1 MKSTNPRILTG
12 VVTSNKA
19 DKTITVKIERKVK
32 HPLYGKVVKRA
43 SKVHAHDENNSASIG
58 DIVSVKECRP
68 ISKTKTWVLVSDE
81 IPQTVEDDRLIDV
94 SVAAAV
100 QLGFYEKGLAKVHV
114 EVLDIEAGT
123 VSYTIEV
130 GRFADNQSALALL
143 VELRNKIDFE
153 SEKIRVKP
161 ISGSSYGIEIG
172 PIYRKR
178 NLEKIES
185 LMKVMDVPSVRV
197 FLKD

>member
-81 IPQTVEDDRLIDV
+81 MPQTAED
-94 SVAAAV
+94 
-100 QLGFYEKGLAKVHV
+100 K
-114 EVLDIEAGT
+114 
-123 VSYTIEV
+123 
-130 GRFADNQSALALL
+130 
-143 VELRNKIDFE
+143 
-153 SEKIRVKP
+153 
-161 ISGSSYGIEIG
+161 
-172 PIYRKR
+172 
-178 NLEKIES
+178 
-185 LMKVMDVPSVRV
+185 
-197 FLKD
+197 

>member
-68 ISKTKTWVLVSDE
+68 ISKTKTWILVSDE
-81 IPQTVEDDRLIDV
+81 MLQTAED
-94 SVAAAV
+94 
-100 QLGFYEKGLAKVHV
+100 K
-114 EVLDIEAGT
+114 
-123 VSYTIEV
+123 
-130 GRFADNQSALALL
+130 
-143 VELRNKIDFE
+143 
-153 SEKIRVKP
+153 
-161 ISGSSYGIEIG
+161 
-172 PIYRKR
+172 
-178 NLEKIES
+178 
-185 LMKVMDVPSVRV
+185 
-197 FLKD
+197 

>member
-43 SKVHAHDENNSASIG
+43 SKVHAHDEYNSASIG

-81 IPQTVEDDRLIDV
+81 MPQTVED
-94 SVAAAV
+94 
-100 QLGFYEKGLAKVHV
+100 K
-114 EVLDIEAGT
+114 
-123 VSYTIEV
+123 
-130 GRFADNQSALALL
+130 
-143 VELRNKIDFE
+143 
-153 SEKIRVKP
+153 
-161 ISGSSYGIEIG
+161 
-172 PIYRKR
+172 
-178 NLEKIES
+178 
-185 LMKVMDVPSVRV
+185 
-197 FLKD
+197 

>member
-12 VVTSNKA
+12 VVTGDKA

-81 IPQTVEDDRLIDV
+81 MPQTVED
-94 SVAAAV
+94 
-100 QLGFYEKGLAKVHV
+100 K
-114 EVLDIEAGT
+114 
-123 VSYTIEV
+123 
-130 GRFADNQSALALL
+130 
-143 VELRNKIDFE
+143 
-153 SEKIRVKP
+153 
-161 ISGSSYGIEIG
+161 
-172 PIYRKR
+172 
-178 NLEKIES
+178 
-185 LMKVMDVPSVRV
+185 
-197 FLKD
+197 

>member
-68 ISKTKTWVLVSDE
+68 ISKTKTWILVSDD
-81 IPQTVEDDRLIDV
+81 ITQSVED
-94 SVAAAV
+94 
-100 QLGFYEKGLAKVHV
+100 K
-114 EVLDIEAGT
+114 
-123 VSYTIEV
+123 
-130 GRFADNQSALALL
+130 
-143 VELRNKIDFE
+143 
-153 SEKIRVKP
+153 
-161 ISGSSYGIEIG
+161 
-172 PIYRKR
+172 
-178 NLEKIES
+178 
-185 LMKVMDVPSVRV
+185 
-197 FLKD
+197 

>member
-81 IPQTVEDDRLIDV
+81 MPQTVE
-94 SVAAAV
+94 
-100 QLGFYEKGLAKVHV
+100 GK
-114 EVLDIEAGT
+114 
-123 VSYTIEV
+123 
-130 GRFADNQSALALL
+130 
-143 VELRNKIDFE
+143 
-153 SEKIRVKP
+153 
-161 ISGSSYGIEIG
+161 
-172 PIYRKR
+172 
-178 NLEKIES
+178 
-185 LMKVMDVPSVRV
+185 
-197 FLKD
+197 

>member
-1 MKSTNPRILTG
+1 MKPTNPRILTG

-81 IPQTVEDDRLIDV
+81 MPQTVED
-94 SVAAAV
+94 
-100 QLGFYEKGLAKVHV
+100 K
-114 EVLDIEAGT
+114 
-123 VSYTIEV
+123 
-130 GRFADNQSALALL
+130 
-143 VELRNKIDFE
+143 
-153 SEKIRVKP
+153 
-161 ISGSSYGIEIG
+161 
-172 PIYRKR
+172 
-178 NLEKIES
+178 
-185 LMKVMDVPSVRV
+185 
-197 FLKD
+197 